1 MKFNIYLETDE
12 PDEMMNR
19 IKALEYCCAN
29 SPKLEKIHLICGLDR
44 DLDKLDDSDE
54 LEELYDYLEN
64 SIGKGA
70 KGPALVQEKQS
81 LTP

>member
-29 SPKLEKIHLICGLDR
+29 SPKLEKIHLICAF
-44 DLDKLDDSDE
+44 E
-54 LEELYDYLEN
+54 LKERFSEELSDYLAN

-70 KGPALVQEKQS
+70 KLLPQKDRR
-81 LTP
+81 